1 MAGTVRDWPWES
13 VLTYIKANGKDIK
26 DLALKGDQI
35 ALATYRAYH
44 AAAQFMKPDGT
55 IGAPKG
61 SREHLTL
68 CDALNDYFLRD
79 QQIKER
85 IRLAEKFHH
94 RVEDSKEGP
103 GILLLN

>member
-1 MAGTVRDWPWES
+1 MAGTVRDWPWSS
-13 VLTYIKANGKDIK
+13 VMAYINANGKDIK
-26 DLALKGDQI
+26 DLALKGDRI

-44 AAAQFMKPDGT
+44 EAAKHRNSDGT
-55 IGAPKG
+55 IGAPVG

-85 IRLAEKFHH
+85 IRLAEKFCH
-94 RVEDSKEGP
+94 RIEDSKEGP